1 MILELRNVNS
11 TLTTKDAKAK
21 LSELTQKV
29 LIYMLQ
35 SKLRN
40 LYATMYLIIV
50 IHLFNGI
57 YLLQYLLF

>member
-11 TLTTKDAKAK
+11 TLTTKDAKTK

-35 SKLRN
+35 SKLN
-40 LYATMYLIIV
+40 A
-50 IHLFNGI
+50 
-57 YLLQYLLF
+57 